1 MELGL
6 EGRVALVCGGSSGL
20 GRAIAGGL
28 AAEGARI
35 ALNARGVERLEAS
48 AAELSALHRT
58 DVISF
63 PADVSAPDQVAAMV
77 TRIVER
83 FGRLDILLCNAGGP
97 APAPFMEAAPESWQ
111 RAIDLNLLSTMHLCH
126 AAIPHMKSGGWG
138 RILAI
143 ASLAA
148 KQPLPGLILS
158 TTARAG
164 VLGFI
169 KALSDELAPDGVT
182 ANALCPGLFATDR
195 IEYLAKE
202 RAARAGTTADAVLR
216 DQAASVP
223 LRRMGRPDEF
233 AAAAVFLASEPAGY
247 ITGVALSVDGGMH
260 RSIL

>member
-6 EGRVALVCGGSSGL
+6 EGRVALICGGSSGL

-35 ALNARGVERLEAS
+35 ALNARRVERLEAS
-48 AAELSALHRT
+48 AAELGTLHHAE
-58 DVISF
+58 VVPF
-63 PADVSAPDQVAAMV
+63 PADLADGDQAAALVARV
-77 TRIVER
+77 VER

-97 APAPFMEAAPESWQ
+97 PPARFTETPPESWQ
-111 RAIDLNLLSTMHLCH
+111 RALDLNLLSTMHLCR
-126 AAIPHMKSGGWG
+126 AAVPHMRSGRFG
-138 RILAI
+138 RILVI
-143 ASLAA
+143 ASVAA

-164 VLGFI
+164 ALGFI
-169 KALSDELAPDGVT
+169 KALSDELASDGIT

-195 IEYLAKE
+195 VEFLARE
-202 RAARAGTTADAVLR
+202 RAARDGRSADEVIR
-216 DQAASVP
+216 EQAAGVP
-223 LRRMGRPDEF
+223 LRRLGQPEEF
-233 AAAAVFLASEPAGY
+233 AAAAVFLASERAGY